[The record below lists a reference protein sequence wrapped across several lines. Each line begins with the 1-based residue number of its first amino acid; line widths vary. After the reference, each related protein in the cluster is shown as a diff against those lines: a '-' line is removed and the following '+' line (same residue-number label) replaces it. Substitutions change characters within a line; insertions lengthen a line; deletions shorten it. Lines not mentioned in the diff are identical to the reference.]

1 MIGGKVYDFSGYM
14 RSHPGGSMVFERLL
28 KKALEDK
35 QYIDATEEW
44 DMSSHPK
51 WVDGQM
57 KAKEIGV
64 LEVEEMIA

>member
-1 MIGGKVYDFSGYM
+1 
-14 RSHPGGSMVFERLL
+14 MVFERLL